1 MASLLPAPDTLPA
14 APIAPQSMPDA
25 FEGLYRAHYAALCDT
40 IYRYVRSR
48 DTAREL
54 AQDLFLRVWDDLSAG
69 RQTLPTAAYLHVAAR
84 NRALRAI
91 RHRQVEARWEE
102 RQFAE
107 PEGERSGPEHT
118 IAEQELAQAV
128 ITAMHELPDRCRL
141 VFSLSRHDHLPNAA
155 IAAKLGISIST
166 VEQQMWR
173 ALKALRAKLGPHL
186 LMK

>member
-1 MASLLPAPDTLPA
+1 MASPLTASEALA
-14 APIAPQSMPDA
+14 AAGTAPQGVPDA
-25 FEGLYRAHYAALCDT
+25 FEGLYREHYAALCDT

-54 AQDLFLRVWDDLSAG
+54 AQDLFLRVWDDYSAG
-69 RQTLPTAAYLHVAAR
+69 RQKTLPTAAYLHVAAR

-102 RQFAE
+102 RQSTE
-107 PEGERSGPEHT
+107 PERGELGPDQT
-118 IAEQELAQAV
+118 MAERELADAV
-128 ITAMHELPDRCRL
+128 ASAMEELPARCRL
-141 VFSLSRHDHLPNAA
+141 VFSLSRHDHLPNAQ
-155 IAAKLGISIST
+155 IAAKLGISVST

-186 LMK
+186 I